1 MIRLWCC
8 LLVYSAMCIGG
19 CASTQGPYKPASVD
33 ARSPLLAERLTQ
45 QAVEAMDNG
54 DDERGEKLLLEKLTA
69 DLYHG
74 PAHNNLGVLYL
85 RQGNLYEAASE
96 FQWATKLIP
105 GHPDPRMNL
114 AMTLERAGQIDEA
127 MHEYRSALE
136 LWPSHLPTMQAY
148 ARCQVKNGLPQEDL
162 PKLVEEIALRGET
175 EAWRDWGRWQMTVG
189 TE

>member
-19 CASTQGPYKPASVD
+19 CASTQGPYKPASAD
-33 ARSPLLAERLTQ
+33 ARSPLLAERLTL
-45 QAVEAMDNG
+45 QAVEAMDEG
-54 DDERGEKLLLEKLTA
+54 DDERGEKLLLEALTA

-105 GHPDPRMNL
+105 GHSDPRMNL

-127 MHEYRSALE
+127 LHEYRSALE
-136 LWPSHLPTMQAY
+136 LWPGHLPTMQAY
-148 ARCQVKNGLPQEDL
+148 ARCQVKHGVPQEDL
-162 PKLVEEIALRGET
+162 PQLVEQIALKGET
-175 EAWRDWGRWQMTVG
+175 EQWRQWARQQHASY
-189 TE
+189 E